1 MRLRGISVLCDLC
14 VGGVKWVGTFEQV
27 CACWIGYLTRSEA
40 FDRASKTCLDE
51 RACETWVGGSAYL
64 NSVPKKCHLEMK
76 IQKSALVPG
85 KGPQCSKSWER
96 MRGQINYEVLS
107 DYMTH
112 PQT

>member
-14 VGGVKWVGTFEQV
+14 VGGFKWVGTFEHV
-27 CACWIGYLTRSEA
+27 CACWIGYLTRSES
-40 FDRASKTCLDE
+40 FDRASKTCLDK

-64 NSVPKKCHLEMK
+64 NSVPKKCRLETK
-76 IQKSALVPG
+76 IQKSTLV
-85 KGPQCSKSWER
+85 PQCSESWEQ
-96 MRGQINYEVLS
+96 MREQIKYEVLS